1 MAPEKTIYLDNA
13 ATSFPKPPAVY
24 EAMARFLLEFGAN
37 PGRGSYRM
45 VQEVEGQI
53 AAARRKIAAFFNA
66 PDPTRVIFTLNATDA
81 LNIGIKGVLREGD
94 HVITTTMD
102 HNSIVRPLNRME
114 RDRFITVTRL
124 RPDGH
129 GVVDPRDVS
138 AAITPRTRLVAT
150 LHASNVTGALQ
161 PIAEIGRIAREEG
174 VRFLVDAAQTAG
186 IYPID
191 IRETHVDMLGIPGHK
206 AMLGPAGTGALLLGV
221 EVELDPFREGGT
233 GGDSA
238 HPVQPEEYPHHLEA
252 GTLNTPGIAALMEGI
267 RYLEER
273 GLDAIREHDLSLV
286 RRLMDSRAESRRIRF
301 HGPPPASPRASV
313 ISFTVEGRSPDE
325 VAAILDA
332 SYGIAVRSGL
342 HCSPGTHRELGT
354 FPEGTVRVSPGP
366 FTTPDEIDCLVG
378 ALREIAG

>member
-1 MAPEKTIYLDNA
+1 MAPGETIYLDNA
-13 ATSFPKPPAVY
+13 ATSHPKPLAVY
-24 EAMARFLLEFGAN
+24 EAMAGFLRQFGAN

-45 VQEVEGQI
+45 VQEVEEQV
-53 AAARRKIAAFFNA
+53 AAARREIAAFFNA
-66 PDPTRVIFTLNATDA
+66 PDPARVIFALSATDA
-81 LNIGIKGVLREGD
+81 LNIAIKGILREGD

-114 RDRFITVTRL
+114 RDRLITVTRL

-138 AAITPRTRLVAT
+138 AAITRRTRLVAM
-150 LHASNVTGALQ
+150 LHGSNVTGALQ
-161 PIAEIGRIAREEG
+161 PIAEIGPVARESG

-186 IYPID
+186 VYPID
-191 IRETHVDMLGIPGHK
+191 IRRMRVDMLAVPGHK
-206 AMLGPAGTGALLLGV
+206 ALLGPAGTGALLLGEGV
-221 EVELDPFREGGT
+221 ALEPFREGGT

-252 GTLNTPGIAALMEGI
+252 GTLNTPGIAGFVEGL
-267 RYLEER
+267 RYVKAR
-273 GLDAIREHDLSLV
+273 GLDAIREHDLSLLRRLTDSLAEV
-286 RRLMDSRAESRRIRF
+286 RRVRF

-313 ISFTVEGRSPDE
+313 ISLTVEGRSPDE

-354 FPEGTVRVSPGP
+354 FPGGTARVSPGP
-366 FTTPDEIDCLVG
+366 FTTPEEIDRLVT
-378 ALREIAG
+378 ALREIAA